1 MLNQR
6 VKQIIW
12 NDTAKNLYSDE
23 SIARRL
29 LTCSEDREF
38 IKLLTGLNDEHL
50 DKLEDQNRKII
61 RKVIDMVCLSFHY
74 FDVCNEGEAVMSN
87 HQPIESM
94 SDILGLSEEQYL
106 LLEKE
111 WRKVFHKKT
120 NKTL

>member
-12 NDTAKNLYSDE
+12 NDTARNLYSSE

-38 IKLLTGLNDEHL
+38 IKLLTGLSDEHL
-50 DKLEDQNRKII
+50 DELEDQNRKII
-61 RKVIDMVCLSFHY
+61 EKVRDMVCLSFHY
-74 FDVCNEGEAVMSN
+74 FDVCHEGEAVMNNS
-87 HQPIESM
+87 QPIESM
-94 SDILGLSEEQYL
+94 SDILGLSEEQYI

-111 WRKVFHKKT
+111 WRKVFHRKT
-120 NKTL
+120 NRTL